1 MKKSVIVLSALIF
14 SLALVISGLAW
25 ADDGRR
31 EEGSGLKT
39 KNPAHEKASD
49 SKEYKD
55 NKYSEEYQ
63 SGKAG
68 YIEEGSG
75 GLKPL
80 EKKSDHKKMKAVTA
94 PKKMKTTAP
103 MREGS

>member
-25 ADDGRR
+25 ADDGRM

-80 EKKSDHKKMKAVTA
+80 EKKSDHKKLKATA